1 MVDWWGCN
9 YMIVDL
15 LQAWT
20 NWWAG
25 TSSSIVDPRIDADSR
40 SIRSFIHIGLLCV
53 QEDASDRPTM
63 EDVLAMLLS
72 SSFLTLPIP
81 KKPVS
86 PQIIEVDLAITNVPV
101 ASSLESHNIETVE
114 EFILELQTR

>member
-1 MVDWWGCN
+1 MVDWWECN
-9 YMIVDL
+9 YMLVDL

-25 TSSSIVDPRIDADSR
+25 TYSSIVDPRIDADSR

-72 SSFLTLPIP
+72 GSFLTLPIP

-86 PQIIEVDLAITNVPV
+86 PQIIEEDLAITNVPV
-101 ASSLESHNIETVE
+101 ALLLENHDIETVD
-114 EFILELQTR
+114 EFISELDPR